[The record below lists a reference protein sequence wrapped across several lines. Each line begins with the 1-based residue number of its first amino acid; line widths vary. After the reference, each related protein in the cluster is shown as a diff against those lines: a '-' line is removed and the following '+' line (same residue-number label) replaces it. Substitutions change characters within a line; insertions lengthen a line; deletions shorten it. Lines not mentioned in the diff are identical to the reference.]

1 MPAIDVPGIALR
13 PVAGTDEAF
22 LARLYASTRDAEM
35 DRTGWSEAQR
45 AAFLAMQFNAQQ
57 RAYRACPDAEF
68 QLLLRHG
75 EAIGRLYLQHN
86 AGSLH
91 VIDLSL
97 LPAHQNRGIGSGV
110 LAAVLA
116 LAASAGKRVDL
127 QVERHNRAQALY
139 RRLGFRTV
147 QDDGVY
153 RRMVWDGACRAAH
166 DEPVQACVKRCLL
179 PAAPAPALPHRP
191 NPDE

>member
-1 MPAIDVPGIALR
+1 MSGIAVHGIALR
-13 PVAGTDEAF
+13 PVTDTDEAF

-35 DRTGWSEAQR
+35 HRSGFSPAQR

-57 RAYRACPDAEF
+57 RAYRAYPDAEF
-68 QLLLRHG
+68 LLLLRHG

-86 AGSLH
+86 ADSLR

-97 LPAHQNRGIGSGV
+97 LPDHQNHGIGTRV

-116 LAASAGKRVDL
+116 LAAGAGKTVAL
-127 QVERHNRAQALY
+127 QVERFNRAQALY

-147 QDDGVY
+147 HDHGVY
-153 RRMVWDGACRAAH
+153 VSMVCDGTRCDANARAAQ
-166 DEPVQACVKRCLL
+166 P
-179 PAAPAPALPHRP
+179 
-191 NPDE
+191 

>member
-13 PVAGTDEAF
+13 PVAATDEAF
-22 LARLYASTRDAEM
+22 LARLYATTRDAEM
-35 DRTGWSEAQR
+35 HRTGWSEAQR
-45 AAFLAMQFNAQQ
+45 ASFLAMQFNAQQ
-57 RAYRACPDAEF
+57 RAYQAYPDAEF
-68 QLLLRHG
+68 LLMLRHG

-97 LPAHQNRGIGSGV
+97 LPGHQNQGIGSSV

-127 QVERHNRAQALY
+127 QVERHNRAQQLY

-147 QDDGVY
+147 QDHGIY
-153 RRMVWDGACRAAH
+153 RRMRWDGSNGAIH
-166 DEPVQACVKRCLL
+166 DGCAGLS
-179 PAAPAPALPHRP
+179 
-191 NPDE
+191 